1 MLYVN
6 RAVEC
11 IWFYKVKEA
20 GDRKGML
27 KKQLFIVFVVEHYN
41 PLGMI
46 RSLGE
51 HGIRPVAIVLRG
63 KYRLTSK
70 SRYISQLHMVDT
82 IEEGYH
88 ILISQ
93 YGGTGGT
100 KPFVLTANDQITSFL
115 DLRFDELKD
124 RFYFFNAG
132 SAGRVTY
139 FMNKEHIG
147 RLAVKHGLNV
157 LRIFVVNRGEIPEEI
172 EYPVITKAIISTIPS
187 WKDNVFICHSE
198 EELKAAYAQMEIETV
213 LLQKYI
219 VKKNELCMEGFSAS
233 KGSKMFIAIA
243 SGYDYLLADRYSPYM
258 TIRNFNNQELQ
269 EKLRAMLMEIGFEG
283 IYEIEFLV
291 AEDNTLYFS
300 EINFRNSTW
309 SYAATKAG
317 MPLPVLWAEGM
328 TDETV
333 FETCY
338 KVIPDGF
345 HAMVEIADFIERV
358 RGKKTG
364 LCQWIMD
371 LVKCRCLYYFNIRDL
386 MPVISMMWGR
396 IKYLHRRKRE
406 RV

>member
-20 GDRKGML
+20 EDRKGML

-124 RFYFFNAG
+124 RFYFFNAV

-147 RLAVKHGLNV
+147 RLAVKHG
-157 LRIFVVNRGEIPEEI
+157 
-172 EYPVITKAIISTIPS
+172 
-187 WKDNVFICHSE
+187 
-198 EELKAAYAQMEIETV
+198 
-213 LLQKYI
+213 
-219 VKKNELCMEGFSAS
+219 
-233 KGSKMFIAIA
+233 
-243 SGYDYLLADRYSPYM
+243 
-258 TIRNFNNQELQ
+258 
-269 EKLRAMLMEIGFEG
+269 
-283 IYEIEFLV
+283 
-291 AEDNTLYFS
+291 
-300 EINFRNSTW
+300 
-309 SYAATKAG
+309 
-317 MPLPVLWAEGM
+317 
-328 TDETV
+328 
-333 FETCY
+333 
-338 KVIPDGF
+338 
-345 HAMVEIADFIERV
+345 
-358 RGKKTG
+358 
-364 LCQWIMD
+364 
-371 LVKCRCLYYFNIRDL
+371 
-386 MPVISMMWGR
+386 
-396 IKYLHRRKRE
+396 
-406 RV
+406 